1 MEALPYFVLQLFW
14 FALVWSVVVWFVV
27 WPASRRLSP
36 TARLS
41 LWVAPQM
48 FRVLGLGLLVPNLS
62 PGMPRDFALA
72 TAVGDSLTASLALL
86 AFVGL
91 QRGSSRARALAWACT
106 VVGTLDLLAAFP
118 HAVHSGA
125 LPHLAAQWYVPV
137 FAGPIMIVSHVACF
151 AELLGG
157 RRASAP
163 P

>member
-1 MEALPYFVLQLFW
+1 MEPLPAFVLQLAW
-14 FALVWSVVVWFVV
+14 FLLAWSVLVGFVV
-27 WPASRRLSP
+27 WPWSRRLSP

-72 TAVGDSLTASLALL
+72 TAIGDSLTASLALL
-86 AFVGL
+86 AFVAL

-125 LPHLAAQWYVPV
+125 VPHLAAQWYVPV
-137 FAGPIMIVSHVACF
+137 FGGPVMIVSHVACF
-151 AELLGG
+151 AELLGAG
-157 RRASAP
+157 RVKRLP
-163 P
+163 